1 LVILFGKSNSLGGL
15 IIGLPAAS
23 IVGLPVE
30 ANLRVLTIQIWTL
43 AGVLPA
49 VGSVATIPTSVTF
62 ISPCA

>member
-15 IIGLPAAS
+15 IIGLPTAS

-43 AGVLPA
+43 AGVPA
-49 VGSVATIPTSVTF
+49 AGSIATIPTSVTF
-62 ISPCA
+62 ISQCA